1 MPLQWNSLD
10 SRYALLSAAVP
21 AGVALGGSLCVSKN
35 ENLVNFIKAQRLSS
49 CIAPSCQ
56 YFYLEANVGAAATF
70 GYASYLVYKIGG
82 GFDYTDTTVALGL
95 YGATIASGL
104 VALPLLRTK
113 KAKWL
118 AANTIILTGLSIA
131 TTVAFYKIDKIS
143 GLWTIPFSVVS
154 LYYAAIWGKAAFGCC
169 GKTTTDEEGEDDE
182 GEDEEG
188 EYDII
193 FQQDNDDGQEGA
205 GDSRSS
211 SLEVN
216 VSNNS
221 NRTTTSTPDD
231 PWPVS
236 NCRSKKVKCCSCKI
250 KPDTSAPK
258 PKKAKCVSSKIKP
271 DTSAPKPKKAKCLVS
286 PKIKPDISVLKPKK
300 AKCLVSPKIKPDVSV
315 LKPKQFVTN
324 ISLVVTFQNGFE
336 GLIVS
341 AVTFIEEFAD
351 WPFDTIL
358 KIGHSILH
366 LPFPNPVMVFCKNI
380 LFHYDALDK
389 SFSKPQ
395 LDGYLK
401 ALVVKESSRIRLERK
416 RVVLL
421 VIFSKKFPF
430 DGSCLAAEDIRNL
443 LEQCDEICGKCFL
456 CIFIADN
463 TKWTLQIPPFLS
475 KFLENNGLMFDQK
488 RLLPSLNITQFSTPL
503 QFPTNQEQLSSIIG
517 QTSINSL
524 SRNEGYIGGYVLLM
538 KKLIKK
544 AAKCWYRKQQNWYS
558 TTLVE

>member
-143 GLWTIPFSVVS
+143 GPWTIPFSVVS
-154 LYYAAIWGKAAFGCC
+154 LYYAAIWGKAAF
-169 GKTTTDEEGEDDE
+169 
-182 GEDEEG
+182 
-188 EYDII
+188 
-193 FQQDNDDGQEGA
+193 DNDDGQEGA

-231 PWPVS
+231 PRPIS

-366 LPFPNPVMVFCKNI
+366 LPFPNPVMVFCKSI

-389 SFSKPQ
+389 FFSKPQ
-395 LDGYLK
+395 LDEYLK

-443 LEQCDEICGKCFL
+443 LEQCYESNFL
-456 CIFIADN
+456 QLLAR
-463 TKWTLQIPPFLS
+463 LQLIYCQGMKVIMLA
-475 KFLENNGLMFDQK
+475 M
-488 RLLPSLNITQFSTPL
+488 
-503 QFPTNQEQLSSIIG
+503 
-517 QTSINSL
+517 
-524 SRNEGYIGGYVLLM
+524 EGRHVLLM
-538 KKLIKK
+538 EKLIKK
-544 AAKCWYRKQQNWYS
+544 AAKCWY
-558 TTLVE
+558 LM

>member
-211 SLEVN
+211 SLE
-216 VSNNS
+216 
-221 NRTTTSTPDD
+221 
-231 PWPVS
+231 
-236 NCRSKKVKCCSCKI
+236 
-250 KPDTSAPK
+250 
-258 PKKAKCVSSKIKP
+258 KAKCVSSKIKP

-366 LPFPNPVMVFCKNI
+366 LPFPNPVMVFCKSI
-380 LFHYDALDK
+380 LFHCGALDK
-389 SFSKPQ
+389 FFSKPQ

-475 KFLENNGLMFDQK
+475 KFLENNGLMVDQK

-524 SRNEGYIGGYVLLM
+524 SRNE
-538 KKLIKK
+538 
-544 AAKCWYRKQQNWYS
+544 AAKCWYRKQQNCVSKYAKCYRFGKPR
-558 TTLVE
+558 TE